1 MTDLTLETPLADA
14 APAATPAA
22 APVAPPLT
30 GGGYFRLS
38 PINQRRL
45 ANFRANKRGYWS
57 FWIFL
62 ILFVLSL
69 FAEFLANEKPL
80 MVKFKGDYYFPIIT
94 DYTEGAFLGEDAI
107 DPNVL
112 VVFRDKF
119 VAETVNKDGWMIFPP
134 IAFSAQTRS
143 QLPLMADLS
152 RQMSA
157 PTPPTW
163 ALDNA
168 QCKPLAEAVG
178 GTGCGDIEWN
188 WMGTDD
194 SGRDVL
200 ARVIYGFRISIVFA
214 LLLTF
219 TSSIIGVAAGA
230 VQGFYGGWLDLIFQ
244 RFIEVMESMPRLFL
258 LIILA
263 SFFIPSFWTIFAI
276 MLLFSWTALIGVV
289 RAEFLRARNFDYVK
303 AARALGLKNST
314 IMTRHV
320 LPNAM
325 VATITMVPF
334 VIAGAVDSL
343 TALDFLGL
351 GMPPGSP
358 SLGDLAKQA
367 NDSPQSWW
375 LGVSAFVTV
384 SVLLTLLVFVGEAV
398 RDAFD
403 PRKTF
408 G

>member
-1 MTDLTLETPLADA
+1 MQGA
-14 APAATPAA
+14 AHPATAL
-22 APVAPPLT
+22 APPAESA
-30 GGGYFRLS
+30 GFFRLS
-38 PINQRRL
+38 PINRRRL

-57 FWIFL
+57 FWLFL
-62 ILFVLSL
+62 VLFVLSL
-69 FAEFLANEKPL
+69 FAEFLANDKPIL
-80 MVKFKGDYYFPIIT
+80 VRFKGEFYTPILR
-94 DYTEGAFLGEDAI
+94 DYTESQFLPEDQVI
-107 DPNVL
+107 DPNATVQ
-112 VVFRDKF
+112 FRDK
-119 VAETVNKDGWMIFPP
+119 VIADAVKAEGWMIFPP
-134 IAFSAQTRS
+134 IAFSEQTRA
-143 QLPLMADLS
+143 QLPLMPDLS

-163 ALDNA
+163 ALEEA

-178 GTGCGDIEWN
+178 GTGCADIEWN
-188 WMGTDD
+188 WFGTDD

-214 LLLTF
+214 LLLTI
-219 TSSIIGVAAGA
+219 TSSLIGVAAGA
-230 VQGFYGGWLDLIFQ
+230 IQGYYGGWLDLIFQ
-244 RFIEVMESMPRLFL
+244 RLIEVVESMPRLFL

-276 MLLFSWTALIGVV
+276 MLLFSWTALVGVV

-303 AARALGLKNST
+303 AARALGLKDST
-314 IMTRHV
+314 IILRHV

-325 VATITMVPF
+325 VATITMLPF

-367 NDSPQSWW
+367 NASPQSWW

-384 SVLLTLLVFVGEAV
+384 SVILTLLVFVGEAV